1 MTVFIYQDESKI
13 DKQVLARNSLHE
25 AQILFKFALNLKT
38 HHRFN

>member
-13 DKQVLARNSLHE
+13 DKQVLARYSLCE

-38 HHRFN
+38 QI